1 MQTRLIVGLQRV
13 CTNHVGSNVFDFN
26 AIKVCFLVNPEGSA
40 QLVRFG
46 DFILEVASSS
56 LLKATGGFPGR

>member
-1 MQTRLIVGLQRV
+1 MNLLSLHYYEG
-13 CTNHVGSNVFDFN
+13 
-26 AIKVCFLVNPEGSA
+26 AVNPEGSA

-56 LLKATGGFPGR
+56 PLRATGGFPGR